1 VNVESLKNTRSAVG
15 RHLARVESHVQ
26 EAGRLHGR
34 RREAVLRK
42 VFERIPFGQDYAGEE
57 SDAES
62 CRDCAAARGQLHVP
76 ICCLEQCPRCGG
88 QVLGCDCGVLERK
101 SNRTFPVP
109 DDQDGEVQE

>member
-1 VNVESLKNTRSAVG
+1 MIDKNRIVILNGQEVAAG
-15 RHLARVESHVQ
+15 WGAILRAAQEHRVY
-26 EAGRLHGR
+26 RIR
-34 RREAVLRK
+34 RK
-42 VFERIPFGQDYAGEE
+42 VFERIPFGQDYAGKE

-76 ICCLEQCPRCGG
+76 VCCLEQCPRCGG